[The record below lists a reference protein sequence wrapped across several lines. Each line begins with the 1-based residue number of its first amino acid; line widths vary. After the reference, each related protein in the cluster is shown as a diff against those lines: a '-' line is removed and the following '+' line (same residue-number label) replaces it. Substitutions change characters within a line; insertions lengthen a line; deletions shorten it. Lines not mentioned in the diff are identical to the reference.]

1 MCTLY
6 VFVKTFYW
14 LKLRTIVF
22 SRRSEI
28 SSCSSLNPVSQ
39 LKSKLQIEITK
50 RKTTFVLVFHNLN
63 KMMVKLNNCL
73 NTLCRVG
80 LEILFVLENGHMKI
94 KNILESVLFPVKCG
108 QSLSFLADLEYQKR
122 YFDLNL
128 MFSGAS
134 CIIKSSSYLSI
145 Q

>member
-1 MCTLY
+1 MRFPCFLYDVKTL
-6 VFVKTFYW
+6 TFYW
-14 LKLRTIVF
+14 LKIRTIVF

-50 RKTTFVLVFHNLN
+50 RKTTFVLVFHNFN
-63 KMMVKLNNCL
+63 NIMVKLNNCL

-94 KNILESVLFPVKCG
+94 QNILESVLFPVFLICG
-108 QSLSFLADLEYQKR
+108 QSFLADLEYQRR

-134 CIIKSSSYLSI
+134 CIISI

>member
-6 VFVKTFYW
+6 VFMKTLTFYW
-14 LKLRTIVF
+14 LKIRTIVF

-73 NTLCRVG
+73 NALCRVG

-94 KNILESVLFPVKCG
+94 KNILESVLFPVFPKWG
-108 QSLSFLADLEYQKR
+108 LSLSFLADLEYQRR

-128 MFSGAS
+128 MFIGAS
-134 CIIKSSSYLSI
+134 CIISI